1 HRALSSYALRA
12 FRDCEVT
19 SLTLGECRGVRNG
32 WVRELLQAT
41 PCGRCIVTLDLSS
54 CTGLTDT
61 GLSDLPA
68 LRSLESASLR
78 RCSGLG
84 AEATLCLSNSPGLET
99 LSLAHCPLLDDA
111 AIGNLAGLSRLRSL
125 ELEGCENISDEGLRL
140 ACRLPSL
147 TCLNA
152 SRCHGLTV
160 DGLAGLEQAAG
171 GLKRLNLGWCAG
183 LVRGSAA
190 AGRAREEES
199 EDEDDEDDDDGGGDS
214 DDEGL
219 GGGRRRRRR
228 RRRRGRWVLPVLPK
242 LERVCLARLSA
253 AERPRPVRV
262 RQAHGEWGA
271 HAVGPP
277 RPRNPRP
284 QQLQV

>member
-1 HRALSSYALRA
+1 MELCVRSICRRMGDFGKFPSYLPREVVDALLGSLTQHRALSSYALRA

-68 LRSLESASLR
+68 LKSLESASLR

-111 AIGNLAGLSRLRSL
+111 AVGNLAGLSRLRSL
-125 ELEGCENISDEGLRL
+125 ELEGCE
-140 ACRLPSL
+140 
-147 TCLNA
+147 
-152 SRCHGLTV
+152 V
-160 DGLAGLEQAAG
+160 
-171 GLKRLNLGWCAG
+171 
-183 LVRGSAA
+183 
-190 AGRAREEES
+190 S
-199 EDEDDEDDDDGGGDS
+199 ETG
-214 DDEGL
+214 
-219 GGGRRRRRR
+219 
-228 RRRRGRWVLPVLPK
+228 
-242 LERVCLARLSA
+242 
-253 AERPRPVRV
+253 
-262 RQAHGEWGA
+262 
-271 HAVGPP
+271 
-277 RPRNPRP
+277 
-284 QQLQV
+284 